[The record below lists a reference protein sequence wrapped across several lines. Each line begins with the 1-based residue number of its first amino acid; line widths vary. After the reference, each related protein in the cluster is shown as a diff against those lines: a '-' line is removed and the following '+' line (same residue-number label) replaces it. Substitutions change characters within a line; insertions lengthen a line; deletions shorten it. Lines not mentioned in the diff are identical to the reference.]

1 MKFAAI
7 LGAAAVLTAGAA
19 SAAEI
24 GVRHTWG
31 TSDRHINH
39 GQSMYERTVNGSYS
53 EDSKGFALG
62 IKANDFYVD
71 YEKEIEFGAG
81 GGFGADVDLVTTGE
95 LDGGKLFGGFGS
107 LDQEVDL
114 TTTGTISGGFGFGGS
129 ADYEEDLYVDG
140 KLNVAGSVF
149 TRSESGHIRETA
161 KETYNFSGSSSS
173 GFSELSTFSR

>member
-31 TSDRHINH
+31 NTDRHINH
-39 GQSMYERTVNGSYS
+39 GRSEYVRTVNGSYS

-62 IKANDFYVD
+62 IKANDFKVT
-71 YEKEIEFGAG
+71 EKSFTEGGGG
-81 GGFGADVDLVTTGE
+81 GGFSAMVDLDTTGTIE
-95 LDGGKLFGGFGS
+95 DRLGFKPDG
-107 LDQEVDL
+107 VDL
-114 TTTGTISGGFGFGGS
+114 TTTGTISGGGGFGFES
-129 ADYEEDLYVDG
+129 ETVDTIKVDG
-140 KLNVAGSVF
+140 KLVVAGSVF
-149 TRSESGHIRETA
+149 SRSEDGHIRETA

-173 GFSELSTFSR
+173 GFSELSTFSN

>member
-31 TSDRHINH
+31 NTDRHINH
-39 GQSMYERTVNGSYS
+39 GRSFYSRTVTGEYA

-62 IKANDFYVD
+62 VKANEFYVD
-71 YEKEIEFGAG
+71 YEKEVEFGAG
-81 GGFGADVDLVTTGE
+81 GDFGADVNLATTGE

-107 LDQEVDL
+107 LDQDVDL
-114 TTTGTISGGFGFGGS
+114 TTIGAISGSFSFGGG
-129 ADYEEDLYVDG
+129 ADYEESLYVDG
-140 KLNVAGSVF
+140 KLNVAGSVY
-149 TRSESGHIRETA
+149 TRSESGTINEFA
-161 KETYNFSGSSSS
+161 NESYNFSGSSTS
-173 GFSELSTFSR
+173 GFSELSTFSK

>member
-31 TSDRHINH
+31 NTDRHINH
-39 GQSMYERTVNGSYS
+39 GRSEYVRTVNGSYS

-62 IKANDFYVD
+62 IKANGFKVT
-71 YEKEIEFGAG
+71 EKSFTEANGG
-81 GGFGADVDLVTTGE
+81 GGFDLDVDLDTTGM

-114 TTTGTISGGFGFGGS
+114 ATTGTISGGGGFGFES
-129 ADYEEDLYVDG
+129 ETVDTIKVDG

-149 TRSESGHIRETA
+149 TRSEDGHIRETA
-161 KETYNFSGSSSS
+161 KETYNFGGSSSS

>member
-31 TSDRHINH
+31 NTDRHINH
-39 GQSMYERTVNGSYS
+39 GRSMYERTVNGSYS

-62 IKANDFYVD
+62 IKANDFKVT
-71 YEKEIEFGAG
+71 EKSVTEGGAE
-81 GGFGADVDLVTTGE
+81 GGFGADVDLSTTGL
-95 LDGGKLFGGFGS
+95 LDGGILFRGYGS
-107 LDQEVDL
+107 LDQDVDL
-114 TTTGTISGGFGFGGS
+114 TTVGTISGGAGFGFES
-129 ADYEEDLYVDG
+129 ETVDTLKVDG

-149 TRSESGHIRETA
+149 TRNEHGHIRETA
-161 KETYNFSGSSSS
+161 KEEYNFSGSSST
-173 GFSELSTFSR
+173 GFSELSTFSN

>member
-31 TSDRHINH
+31 NTDRHINH
-39 GQSMYERTVNGSYS
+39 GRSEYVRTVNGSYS

-62 IKANDFYVD
+62 IKANDFKVTEKSFTEVD
-71 YEKEIEFGAG
+71 GG
-81 GGFGADVDLVTTGE
+81 GGFDLDADLSTVGTIYSPFFSRTDYVDLET
-95 LDGGKLFGGFGS
+95 S
-107 LDQEVDL
+107 
-114 TTTGTISGGFGFGGS
+114 GTISGGGGFGFDS
-129 ADYEEDLYVDG
+129 KTVDTIKVDG

-149 TRSESGHIRETA
+149 TRSESGRIRETA
-161 KETYNFSGSSSS
+161 TESYNFSGSSSS
-173 GFSELSTFSR
+173 GFSELSTFSN